1 MTEKEINECPVL
13 YGEIVVPYTGKYE
26 LAVKA
31 KIPKNMEKDFKFGE
45 KVKVII
51 VKNMIDNE

>member
-1 MTEKEINECPVL
+1 MTEKEINEYPVL
-13 YGEIVVPYTGKYE
+13 DGEIVVPYTGKYE

-31 KIPKNMEKDFKFGE
+31 KIPKSMEKDFKFGE

-51 VKNMIDNE
+51 VKE